1 MVVSQN
7 FIQLL
12 KKEFSLSAEQI
23 AWGMKQTEAMPSY
36 LPVIFWQ
43 YGLINT
49 SQLDRLLD
57 HWG

>member
-23 AWGMKQTEAMPSY
+23 AWGLKQTEAMPSY
-36 LPVIFWQ
+36 LPVIF
-43 YGLINT
+43 G
-49 SQLDRLLD
+49 SMV
-57 HWG
+57 

>member
-1 MVVSQN
+1 
-7 FIQLL
+7 
-12 KKEFSLSAEQI
+12 
-23 AWGMKQTEAMPSY
+23 MPSY

-49 SQLDRLLD
+49 SQLDLLLD